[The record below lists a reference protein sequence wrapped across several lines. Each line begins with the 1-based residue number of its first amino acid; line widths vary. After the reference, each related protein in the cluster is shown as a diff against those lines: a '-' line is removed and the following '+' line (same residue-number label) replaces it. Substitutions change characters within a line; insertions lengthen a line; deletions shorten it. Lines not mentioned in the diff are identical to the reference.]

1 MLVTHSYIP
10 SNGDLLYNCQEK
22 TKMRDTRVW
31 AESKREATRIRS
43 QASDQRCLA
52 RRSFGSKKNECDMD
66 VEVIMMIERKED
78 YRSLEDC

>member
-1 MLVTHSYIP
+1 
-10 SNGDLLYNCQEK
+10 
-22 TKMRDTRVW
+22 MRDTRVW

-52 RRSFGSKKNECDMD
+52 RIGLGSKKNECDMD